1 MKGKLF
7 IIAVCAVALVSIQ
20 AQASVFSSSG
30 ATALQ
35 STFRS
40 LGYDY
45 IDVTDYQTDLNMQL
59 AGMVE
64 FQLLNRGMSNVS
76 FGVLE
81 ARRSYWG
88 QYYRHHQVLGENSRV
103 GSLGRF
109 NMDSPRSTYSFYI
122 EARDPYRYWRT
133 NRYYSY
139 SPYNQYSATQALFY
153 RNPHDSD
160 EILIAFSG
168 HRVGDTRYDR
178 RYDDMI
184 VRARV
189 HPAPEPATWLLL
201 GTGLSGLGVFVR
213 MRRRQ
218 EITG

>member
-7 IIAVCAVALVSIQ
+7 IFAVCAVVLVSTQ

-30 ATALQ
+30 AAALQ

-81 ARRSYWG
+81 AKRSRWG
-88 QYYRHHQVLGENSRV
+88 EYYRHHQMIGENAGV
-103 GSLGRF
+103 GAMGRF
-109 NMDSPRSTYSFYI
+109 DMSGPRSTYSFYI
-122 EARDPYRYWRT
+122 QKRDPQRYWRT
-133 NRYYSY
+133 TRFYSY

-153 RNPHDSD
+153 RNPHDSN

-168 HRVGDTRYDR
+168 HRAGDTRYDR
-178 RYDDMI
+178 RYDDMV

-189 HPAPEPATWLLL
+189 HPAPEPATWVLL
-201 GTGLSGLGVFVR
+201 GTGLLGLGVFVSL
-213 MRRRQ
+213 RRRQ
-218 EITG
+218 EATG